1 MRKGF
6 LKIFSLF
13 NNRRCNMYSALRNI
27 MLCVLTVGMLLS
39 TAYGVSY
46 GSGSIA
52 LEKDV
57 IIDLPE
63 VGLVNLPDEVTF
75 RIYDSNTAAAPIAS
89 QSFSRGGY
97 SAYYNIAKSD
107 GLIQKSYVK
116 FMVDFTNFTNA
127 YSGTGSLWVGI
138 ELNGTPAG
146 EREQLDKET
155 TSLMLSALASGNAEK
170 SGSSDSQNADND
182 GAGSASQTASAT
194 QKGDDSSSKGSLTI
208 IYKDAGAGSDGLVQY
223 NNGGTQAGA
232 SNLYYDDINGFLGV
246 GTTTPSRTLHV
257 RSSGPYIGFE
267 RTGTYARQYDFGF
280 YFNSFAIVD
289 VTAASATR
297 LVVTDTGNVGI
308 GTVSPCAD
316 CLLAVNGKIRAKSVV
331 VDTGWSDFVFEDN
344 YKLMPLQEVEK
355 FIKDNRHLPE
365 IPSEADVKK
374 NGVSVG
380 DISSKLLQ
388 KIEELT
394 LYMIELKKE
403 NETLR
408 SDMSVLKKHSAGDK
422 KNQ

>member
-1 MRKGF
+1 
-6 LKIFSLF
+6 
-13 NNRRCNMYSALRNI
+13 MYSALRNI

-57 IIDLPE
+57 VIDLPE

-75 RIYDSNTAAAPIAS
+75 NIYDSNTAAAPIAS

-107 GLIQKSYVK
+107 GLIQKSFVK
-116 FMVDFTNFTNA
+116 FMAEFTNFTNA

-155 TSLMLSALASGNAEK
+155 TSLILSALASGNAEK
-170 SGSSDSQNADND
+170 SGASDSQNADND
-182 GAGSASQTASAT
+182 GADSASQTDSAT
-194 QKGDDSSSKGSLTI
+194 QKGDDSSSKGSLTLT
-208 IYKDAGAGSDGLVQY
+208 YKNVAGADGTVQY
-223 NNGGTQAGA
+223 NNGGVQAGA
-232 SNLYYDDINGFLGV
+232 SQFYYNDTNNSVGIGTSIPGRKLQVLGGTNL
-246 GTTTPSRTLHV
+246 
-257 RSSGPYIGFE
+257 
-267 RTGTYARQYDFGF
+267 QDF
-280 YFNSFAIVD
+280 
-289 VTAASATR
+289 
-297 LVVTDTGNVGI
+297 LVVGADISPVQLLSVVGNAYISGNVGI
-308 GTVSPCAD
+308 GTTAPCVD
-316 CLLAVNGKIRAKSVV
+316 CMLAVNGKIRAKSVV

-355 FIKDNRHLPE
+355 FIKDNRHLPD

-374 NGVSVG
+374 NGISVG

-394 LYMIELKKE
+394 LYVIELKKE

-408 SDMSVLKKHSAGDK
+408 SDMSVLR
-422 KNQ
+422 KNSVRGKGNQ